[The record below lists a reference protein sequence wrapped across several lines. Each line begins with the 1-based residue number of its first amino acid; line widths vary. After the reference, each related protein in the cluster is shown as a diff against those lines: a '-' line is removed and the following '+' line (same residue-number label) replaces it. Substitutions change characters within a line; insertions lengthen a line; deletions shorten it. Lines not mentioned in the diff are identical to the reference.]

1 MTKRIGRYEI
11 KSEIGRGG
19 MATVY
24 RAFDPFFERDVA
36 IKILPKEFLH
46 DPQFRVR
53 FDREAKTIASL
64 EHPSIVPLYDF
75 GEEDGQPY
83 IVIRLMT
90 GGTLANRLQHGPL
103 PISDIVNL
111 ISLVASALDAAHS
124 RGIIHRDLKPGN
136 ILLDQYGSVFLSDFG
151 IARLAEAGS
160 PTITGLTGSA
170 IIGTPIYMSPE
181 QIQGEKIDGRS
192 DIFAL
197 GVILFHMLTGQL
209 PYKTDTPTQAIMANI
224 LEPVPSVLNLRP
236 DLPPGCED
244 VVQKA
249 LVKDR
254 DKRFATA
261 GEMAIA
267 LQAAIYGEI
276 NGIPLYPLGQ
286 PLQSSFLKKPP
297 IFPVFLRNW
306 AIVLYGIIGLTILGG
321 IYYKISSP
329 SLMKPI
335 KQTQEFAT
343 LQTNTKIEYFPSE
356 PSILP
361 NINAVT
367 QNPAVISSPETTLTP
382 SKSGI
387 PIIAGADK
395 IAFLN
400 ANDIWLMNMDGS
412 GLKQLTKDKS
422 DKSNLQW
429 TNDGAA
435 INYIVGKCVMSV
447 DIKTG
452 NINDLA
458 CFEAADQLNDFK
470 ISPNNQEVAIILNNK
485 LYIVPFDIER
495 LKQVRSRSD
504 LQAMG
509 FCEYTSPYDYK
520 KITIKTMSWSSHNQR
535 VAVNMQGYL
544 ALGVDKSEKRDII
557 QLLDNS
563 PDPNGKC
570 KRYLP
575 VIDQFPY
582 YLSDTLQIIANRFL
596 IKGYEEKPVFQN
608 FAWDGNFL
616 FAFVGNKHNDG
627 FGDLYIYNS
636 ESRTA
641 DLAVNP
647 IESACCYRD
656 PQWSPDGR
664 YLFFVFQNENPK
676 DKNNI
681 LFYLIKYATFGAGEK
696 YEPIPLEDALFKSP
710 TEKPMPILRPA
721 KISESATNLSTPTT
735 QISQTPTP

>member
-1 MTKRIGRYEI
+1 MTKKIGRYKI

-24 RAFDPFFERDVA
+24 RAFDPYFERDVA

-103 PISDIVNL
+103 PIQDIVNI
-111 ISLVASALDAAHS
+111 ISSVASALDAAHA

-151 IARLAEAGS
+151 IARLAEAS
-160 PTITGLTGSA
+160 SSTITGLTGSA

-181 QIQGEKIDGRS
+181 HIQGEKIDGRS
-192 DIFAL
+192 DIYAL
-197 GVILFHMLTGQL
+197 GVILFQMLTGQL
-209 PYKTDTPTQAIMANI
+209 PYKTNSPTKAIMANI
-224 LEPVPSVLNLRP
+224 LEPVPSVLNLSP
-236 DLPPGCED
+236 DLPPACDD

-249 LVKDR
+249 LAKDR

-261 GEMAIA
+261 GELAIA

-276 NGIPLYPLGQ
+276 HGIPLYPLKH
-286 PLQSSFLKKPP
+286 PLQPSFFKKTS
-297 IFPVFLRNW
+297 IFTILPRNW
-306 AIVLYGIIGLTILGG
+306 AIVVYGIVSLALLVG
-321 IYYKISSP
+321 IFYVISAP
-329 SLMKPI
+329 SLMKRNT
-335 KQTQEFAT
+335 QTQEFT
-343 LQTNTKIEYFPSE
+343 TPQISTEIGFIPPKPTIIPNT
-356 PSILP
+356 
-361 NINAVT
+361 NAVT
-367 QNPAVISSPETTLTP
+367 QIPVVITTQETTLTP
-382 SKSGI
+382 FQSEI

-400 ANDIWLMNMDGS
+400 TNDIWLMNMDGS
-412 GLKQLTKDKS
+412 GLIELTKDGS
-422 DKSNLQW
+422 DKSKLQW
-429 TNDGAA
+429 AEGGDA
-435 INYIVGKCVMSV
+435 INYIVGKCVKSV

-452 NINDLA
+452 DIKDIA
-458 CFEAADQLNDFK
+458 CFEAADQLNDFE
-470 ISPNNQEVAIILNNK
+470 ISTDSQEVAIILNNK
-485 LYIVPFDIER
+485 LYIIPYNIEK

-504 LQAMG
+504 LEALG
-509 FCEYTSPYDYK
+509 TCEYTSPYDYK
-520 KITIKTMSWSSHNQR
+520 KIKIKSIHWSSLSQR
-535 VAVNMQGYL
+535 VAVVMEGNL
-544 ALGVDKSEKRDII
+544 ALGIDKYEKRDVV

-563 PDPNGKC
+563 PESNGIC

-596 IKGYEEKPVFQN
+596 IKGYEENPVFQN
-608 FAWDGNFL
+608 FTWDGDFL
-616 FAFVGNKHNDG
+616 FAFVGYKRHKG

-636 ESRTA
+636 ESKTA
-641 DLAVNP
+641 DLEVNP
-647 IESACCYRD
+647 INGACCYRD

-664 YLFFVFQNENPK
+664 YLFFVFQNEDPM
-676 DKNNI
+676 DKNKI
-681 LFYLIKYATFGAGEK
+681 LFYLIKYATIGAGEK
-696 YEPIPLEDALFKSP
+696 YDPIPIENTFFNDP
-710 TEKPMPILRPA
+710 TEKPNPILRPA
-721 KISESATNLSTPTT
+721 KTIESLKNSSTP
-735 QISQTPTP
+735 IILNSQKPTP